1 MPILR
6 SQSTVEIPASRGRNP
21 TQWGRCASACVTALA
36 VACRWLGRCGLIR
49 PRNPGIGAIS
59 EISLRIHK
67 GMERHLSIPLL
78 GCCGW
83 VGGGGCRMLLRVVA
97 HWRLRVAWL
106 RRVHGAIRERG
117 GGSRRRCA
125 LLQHVSADLCRTYNV
140 NTWPRNAE
148 AKGSIDRCSSVEA
161 TRADGRPFGCRGT
174 CGIWHASMS
183 VRQNCKGAS
192 S

>member
-1 MPILR
+1 LWVAAVRGVPRLGILACR
-6 SQSTVEIPASRGRNP
+6 SLHSPRIGPWIGRGR
-21 TQWGRCASACVTALA
+21 
-36 VACRWLGRCGLIR
+36 
-49 PRNPGIGAIS
+49 
-59 EISLRIHK
+59 RI
-67 GMERHLSIPLL
+67 

-106 RRVHGAIRERG
+106 RRVHRAIRERG

-148 AKGSIDRCSSVEA
+148 AKGSIDRRSSVGA
-161 TRADGRPFGCRGT
+161 TRADGSAVG
-174 CGIWHASMS
+174 
-183 VRQNCKGAS
+183 VRRHLRNLARLDVGSAELQKRLVVTRSRSACESTTDDGSGAPRHSERKGPNVIRACVRA
-192 S
+192 